1 MLVKIDQSSDAAL
14 LQAALKNMSTDG
26 QPAENG
32 SQNPEIRTPDSEEP
46 PARAAPLDPNDA
58 ELCREEIRL
67 ATFERDG
74 SAWPANA
81 KMEPRK
87 IAKAGL
93 FYTGQYQETKCPW
106 CSIVVTQ
113 WDYGDQ
119 AIVKHRAL
127 SPDCPFVLGTSN
139 NVPLLRMTPSPTP
152 SPALSRSTST
162 PRDIPDGPAPPPPE
176 PHQPP
181 IPVNIESRE
190 FLSEA
195 NRFKTFSGRWPL
207 DFIRPADLAN
217 AGFIY
222 TGRDDI
228 VQCVFCREFIGRWN
242 REDFPHTEHRSI
254 FPTCPFVLGQECG
267 NIPIQTQP
275 YDPFVSQ
282 DMALPHQDQA
292 APGGSGAS
300 AGVDEAGCKED
311 DRGMPVDEGSQKE
324 SVITLINPGE
334 ATGIIEHTGPA
345 APKYNTVESRVRTFQ
360 NWPPDL
366 RQRPI
371 DMAEAGFYHIVSRG
385 GGGASSTPDKVK
397 CYYCDGGLMNWQ
409 PEDDPWTEHARWF
422 HLCAFLRLVKGDE
435 FIREVLLKHPRQP
448 VPELPGAEI
457 MPETVELSVKEDQ
470 LRNMMSSMLVNQVL
484 EMGVAY
490 ATVQAAL
497 EKKLRTSGCGYKSAG
512 ELFDAAIKERSS
524 STASKPNPTTTS
536 KAPTAPTAAASSSS
550 LPAAAADE
558 TPSTS
563 RPGPSRV
570 PERAELPAPQPAPA
584 EPEKAELAGPPA
596 EAENMDIEEPKNP
609 KQLEDEM
616 QRLRDQRLCKVCFV
630 NESNVAFLPCGHLI
644 CCAHCVPSL
653 KDCPYCR
660 QPITGT
666 LKTYMS

>member
-1 MLVKIDQSSDAAL
+1 MLVKISSDQSDEAL
-14 LQAALKNMSTDG
+14 LQAALKNMSTD
-26 QPAENG
+26 
-32 SQNPEIRTPDSEEP
+32 PDSRPDQPEVRDGEEEP
-46 PARAAPLDPNDA
+46 VRAAPTDPNEA
-58 ELCREEIRL
+58 ELSREEVRL
-67 ATFERDG
+67 ATFERNG

-106 CSIVVTQ
+106 CCRVVTT
-113 WDYGDQ
+113 WEYGDQ
-119 AIVKHRAL
+119 AIVKHRSL
-127 SPDCPFVLGTSN
+127 SPDCPFVLNTSN

-162 PRDIPDGPAPPPPE
+162 PRDIPDGPAPPAPE
-176 PHQPP
+176 PQQNLAPR
-181 IPVNIESRE
+181 VNIVPRE

-195 NRFKTFSGRWPL
+195 NRFRTFEGRWPL

-222 TGRDDI
+222 TGRDDV
-228 VQCVFCREFIGRWN
+228 VQCVFCREFIGGWTS
-242 REDFPHTEHRSI
+242 EDFPHTEHRSI

-282 DMALPHQDQA
+282 DAMPYR
-292 APGGSGAS
+292 PGQGPSGAGS
-300 AGVDEAGCKED
+300 AGVDEAGCKD
-311 DRGMPVDEGSQKE
+311 DDPANPDDDGDQKE
-324 SVITLINPGE
+324 PVINVIKPGGE
-334 ATGIIEHTGPA
+334 MGIVEHTGPA
-345 APKYNTVESRVRTFQ
+345 QPRYNTVESRVRTFGS
-360 NWPPDL
+360 WPPDL
-366 RQRPI
+366 RQRPT

-385 GGGASSTPDKVK
+385 GASATTPVPDKVK

-422 HLCAFLRLVKGDE
+422 NLCGFLRLVKGDE
-435 FIREVLLKHPRQP
+435 FIREVLLRHPRQP

-457 MPETVELSVKEDQ
+457 MPEAVELSVKEDQ

-490 ATVQAAL
+490 APVEAAL
-497 EKKLRTSGCGYKSAG
+497 EKKLRMSGCGYKSAG
-512 ELFDAAIKERSS
+512 ELFDAAIKERLS
-524 STASKPNPTTTS
+524 
-536 KAPTAPTAAASSSS
+536 ASSNAKPAPVT
-550 LPAAAADE
+550 PAATVSSPPSDE

-563 RPGPSRV
+563 GQQSRIQEKMTETEFV
-570 PERAELPAPQPAPA
+570 APPQRSEA
-584 EPEKAELAGPPA
+584 EKAEQPKSA

-644 CCAHCVPSL
+644 CCVNCVPSL